1 MRAKCFSEEDKKLM
15 VERVRSNQTGL
26 QNKKFRAYQLKEAL
40 KDPQTY
46 CYMLIQVCTTL
57 PTSGLGAFYNIIIN
71 GLKFTILQTQLL
83 AMVLGAVII
92 FTLMGSAYLTKKT
105 GQNLLTMAIF
115 MIPSFIG
122 TIVIMTVENKNN
134 ATKAGLLISYWIV
147 FTFWAAQ
154 GLGMSM
160 LTRNVG
166 GQTKKSVCITM
177 NFLAWCAGN
186 AAGPQV
192 FFDGDAPRYRKAL
205 SIHLG
210 CYSVLLCVIAFLRWN
225 LTSRNNKKDREFGK
239 DINTTHG
246 FDDLTD
252 RENPNFRYVY

>member
-1 MRAKCFSEEDKKLM
+1 
-15 VERVRSNQTGL
+15 
-26 QNKKFRAYQLKEAL
+26 
-40 KDPQTY
+40 
-46 CYMLIQVCTTL
+46 
-57 PTSGLGAFYNIIIN
+57 
-71 GLKFTILQTQLL
+71 
-83 AMVLGAVII
+83 
-92 FTLMGSAYLTKKT
+92 
-105 GQNLLTMAIF
+105 MAIF
-115 MIPSFIG
+115 VIPSFIG

-134 ATKAGLLISYWIV
+134 STKAGLLISYWIV

-177 NFLAWCAGN
+177 NFLAWCGGN

-210 CYSVLLCVIAFLRWN
+210 CYSLLVCTIAFLRWN
-225 LTSRNNKKDREFGK
+225 LTVRNKKKDQQFGK
-239 DINTTHG
+239 EINSTHG

-252 RENPNFRYVY
+252 KENSNFRYVY

>member
-1 MRAKCFSEEDKKLM
+1 MRAKCFTEEDKKLM

-40 KDPQTY
+40 LDPQTY
-46 CYMLIQVCTTL
+46 CYMLIQICTTL

-83 AMVLGAVII
+83 AMVLGVVII
-92 FTLMGSAYLTKKT
+92 FTLTGSAWLCKKT

-115 MIPSFIG
+115 VIPSFIG

-134 ATKAGLLISYWIV
+134 STKAGLLISYWIV

-210 CYSVLLCVIAFLRWN
+210 CYSLLVCTIAFLRWN
-225 LTSRNNKKDREFGK
+225 LTIRNKKKDQQFGK
-239 DINTTHG
+239 EISSTHG

-252 RENPNFRYVY
+252 KENPNFRYVY